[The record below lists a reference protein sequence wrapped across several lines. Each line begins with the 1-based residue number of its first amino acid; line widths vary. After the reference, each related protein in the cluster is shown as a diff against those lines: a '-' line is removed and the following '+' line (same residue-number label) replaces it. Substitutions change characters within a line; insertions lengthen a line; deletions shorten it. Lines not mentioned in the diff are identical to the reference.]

1 MKKTLLSLAIAAT
14 AVAGSVNAAEIYNQD
29 GGSIDFYGQ
38 LRTEMTFK
46 DADNYSA
53 DLDTGS
59 SRTGVNASYNVAEG
73 FDVIANLELGVNTD
87 DDVSVRNHL
96 FGFATDYGTVTFGK
110 SLISSDDVGGTDY
123 SYFFGGSGNLY
134 GTLNGAWNDSRIKY
148 QLDLGNWW
156 VNATYGLNDDDTGK
170 NTANGDLA
178 EAFVGAK
185 YGDLAFHFG
194 GGKNRVHALAVK
206 VPGSNPEQIVNMD
219 VSNTYYEATAMYDI
233 LENLQ
238 VSGTYYGSELKNEDG
253 SGKIESNAASVGA
266 YWTFM
271 EKTSLYAGY
280 EYTKSKAKDV
290 SDESVDLTNTF
301 VGLEYKFS
309 NWARVFAEAGFQDGE
324 TLGFTNV
331 NNIGTG
337 AYSADSET
345 NFGLGARFYW

>member
-156 VNATYGLNDDDTGK
+156 VNATYGLNDSSS
-170 NTANGDLA
+170 NQDLA

-185 YGDLAFHFG
+185 YGDLAFHVG
-194 GGKNRVHALAVK
+194 GGRNRTHDMGLTANENGGVADL
-206 VPGSNPEQIVNMD
+206 
-219 VSNTYYEATAMYDI
+219 SNTYYEATVMYDI
-233 LENLQ
+233 LSNLQ
-238 VSGTYYGSELKNEDG
+238 VSGTYYGSQIKDEDG
-253 SGKIESNAASVGA
+253 GGKIDSNSVSVGA

-280 EYTKSKAKDV
+280 EYTKGDASNVAAFNDP
-290 SDESVDLTNTF
+290 DADGDFTNTF
-301 VGLEYKFS
+301 VGVEYKFS
-309 NWARVFAEAGFQDGE
+309 KWARVFAEAGFSDGE
-324 TLGFTNV
+324 TVGYADTYRV
-331 NNIGTG
+331 ATG
-337 AYSADSET
+337 PKSDT

>member
-156 VNATYGLNDDDTGK
+156 VNATYGLNDSSS
-170 NTANGDLA
+170 NQDLA

-185 YGDLAFHFG
+185 YGDLAFHVG
-194 GGKNRVHALAVK
+194 GGRNRTHDMGLKGGVADL
-206 VPGSNPEQIVNMD
+206 
-219 VSNTYYEATAMYDI
+219 SNTYYEATVMYDI
-233 LENLQ
+233 LSNLQ
-238 VSGTYYGSELKNEDG
+238 VSGTYYGSQIKDEDG
-253 SGKIESNAASVGA
+253 GGKIDSNSVSVGA

-324 TLGFTNV
+324 TLGFTDV

>member
-156 VNATYGLNDDDTGK
+156 VNATYGLNDSSS
-170 NTANGDLA
+170 NQDLA

-185 YGDLAFHFG
+185 YGDLAFHVG
-194 GGKNRVHALAVK
+194 GGRNRTHDMGLMNGGVADL
-206 VPGSNPEQIVNMD
+206 
-219 VSNTYYEATAMYDI
+219 SNTYYEATVMYDI
-233 LENLQ
+233 LSNLQ
-238 VSGTYYGSELKNEDG
+238 VSGTYYGSQIKDEDG
-253 SGKIESNAASVGA
+253 GGKIDSNSVSVGA

-324 TLGFTNV
+324 TLGFTDV